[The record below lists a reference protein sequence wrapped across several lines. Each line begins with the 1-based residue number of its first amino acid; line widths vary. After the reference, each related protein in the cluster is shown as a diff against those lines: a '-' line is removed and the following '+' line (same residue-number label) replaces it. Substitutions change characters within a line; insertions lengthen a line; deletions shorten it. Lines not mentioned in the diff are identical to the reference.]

1 MDEKAKRLKPTVE
14 VLREL
19 YLKSGNQCAF
29 PGCYNAM
36 VDDNGNF
43 IGQICHIEAAEAG
56 GERFN
61 PNMTNEERRAF
72 DNLML
77 MCYEHH
83 VVTNDVVKYPVSE
96 LKRMKREHEEKFSSV
111 IQKMRNSVIDYG
123 IVNQYSNVVTC
134 KRLSDV
140 MGFGCTDEENL
151 ENARV
156 LNGLI
161 NKLKDIPIETRY
173 LLAIMVARSFDD
185 RLLGAC
191 VVPLHEIE
199 AATGKEPSFILN
211 HIEILNRRGVISEPD
226 TDEYGRPFCNL
237 HGDFDSGWNYWG
249 DIRDYCKKTGVQI
262 TKICVDLNFSVF
274 DYWGQ

>member
-1 MDEKAKRLKPTVE
+1 MEENVKRLKPKME

-19 YLKSGNQCAF
+19 YMKSGNQCAF

-96 LKRMKREHEEKFSSV
+96 LKRMKREHESKFSNV
-111 IQKMRNSVIDYG
+111 VENIRNSVIDYG
-123 IVNQYSNVVTC
+123 IVNQCSKVVTC
-134 KRLSDV
+134 KKLSDV

-151 ENARV
+151 ENAKV

-161 NKLKDIPIETRY
+161 NKLMDVPVETRS
-173 LLAIMVARSFDD
+173 LLAIMVERSFDD
-185 RLLGAC
+185 MLLGAC
-191 VVPLHEIE
+191 VVPLHEIQ
-199 AATGKEPSFILN
+199 AATRKDPSFILN

-226 TDEYGRPFCNL
+226 TDEYGRPFCIL
-237 HGDFDSGWNYWG
+237 YGDFNSGWNYWG
-249 DIRDYCKKTGVQI
+249 NIRDYCKKTAVP
-262 TKICVDLNFSVF
+262 TSKICVELNFSVF
-274 DYWGQ
+274 DY

>member
-83 VVTNDVVKYPVSE
+83 VVTNDVVKYPVCE

-123 IVNQYSNVVTC
+123 IANQYFKVMTC

-140 MGFGCTDEENL
+140 MEFGCTDEENL
-151 ENARV
+151 ENAKV

-161 NKLKDIPIETRY
+161 DKLVDVPIETRY
-173 LLAIMVARSFDD
+173 LLAIMVTRSFDD
-185 RLLGAC
+185 MLGGC
-191 VVPLHEIE
+191 MVPLHEIE
-199 AATGKEPSFILN
+199 AATGKNASFIMN

-237 HGDFDSGWNYWG
+237 YGDFNSGWNYWG
-249 DIRDYCKKTGVQI
+249 NIRDYCNMIGEPI
-262 TKICVDLNFSVF
+262 TKICVELDFSVF
-274 DYWGQ
+274 DYFG

>member
-61 PNMTNEERRAF
+61 HNMTNEERRAF

-83 VVTNDVVKYPVSE
+83 VVTNDVVKYPVCE

-123 IVNQYSNVVTC
+123 IVNQYSKVVTC

-140 MGFGCTDEENL
+140 MEFGCTDEENL
-151 ENARV
+151 ENAKV

-161 NKLKDIPIETRY
+161 DKLVDVPIETSY
-173 LLAIMVARSFDD
+173 LLAIMVTRSFDD
-185 RLLGAC
+185 MLGGC
-191 VVPLHEIE
+191 MVPLHEIE